1 MLTLGLW
8 SSLEKEL
15 QALLKETKAKQS
27 KFRQVVEECIQNV
40 HRVEQLEED
49 LVLQSVVFVLITGL
63 ESKESKVV
71 TSSLSSVEFL
81 LSHGTFDDTYGDQLL
96 NFLETQLASQ
106 IESKH
111 KLKSLQVLI
120 LFCSYCVKQKYPDCD
135 YLFRGLSILLK
146 CLRDELLQ
154 PEWKAAT
161 EAGFRQIVS
170 EAFEVV
176 RSQDSNTS
184 LNELTPSMTSAYL
197 LFQDLCRMVSKSTVS
212 NNRLAGHPPR
222 RSLVYQILMDCIRSP
237 AFIENIVFKQL
248 LLEVFPQV
256 LSVENLTE
264 IGTDDLSSFLMLFV
278 DYLQLYIKIL
288 PEQCV
293 GTFHEL
299 FPRMFDLFQVSDDQ
313 SIFLVSYISSS
324 SNILDAEV
332 WRTSCLTIFKDLFS
346 FFTRLVPKIPQ
357 NVFSSNDSRIDAQ
370 VEVVRILPN
379 VIDTKYQRA
388 FLILK
393 IIQRTLES
401 FSIAKNECRNTFNVW
416 ETIVRTILPMIQEIL
431 RYYSRHHQSSLLHF
445 CYIETWRCI
454 IESLKNMQMY
464 AELNE
469 LLKYICGVLREDL
482 LPLKDHW
489 NTYPVLVRKH
499 ISSLLP
505 LIMDVVKCFVFLKN
519 SDENNSSLSDFFSL
533 VFLLDFLSSQDN
545 VEDSRKLS
553 SDLNDF
559 FGELLRNSSAQQTRL
574 IVSQCFHEIYREC
587 TTYTE
592 LSLKKK
598 PRMDQIFL
606 QRLLWL
612 GECLERVDTSLKKF
626 LLSTCAEFA
635 GNLMTDNSVP
645 DEIQITG
652 VNIIVKVI
660 HLMIADADIDAYFH
674 CTDPF
679 LLELFR
685 SMIVLENIVVFDRVL
700 QAITDILQSYSHILD
715 SVHSWNTLLEML
727 YEIPMK
733 EDFQLI
739 IFRLI
744 TILSKD
750 FISCMPY
757 DTECLHL
764 WSKILCRCI
773 QSLKDLNLSLTCLGY
788 IWNTIDSVSRH
799 WRETE
804 IDKSKL
810 VYDTR
815 QLELYYSHLASIM
828 TEICVLTRD
837 GRPEIRNSTLRM
849 IIDVVKVAASKQF
862 PGFWKQNQWDES
874 RIIFLEGIVKLFY
887 QFWVVQFV
895 LRCLNNPRTELCKAG
910 VDMMMSVFDCFCD
923 QEAIVQDVIN
933 GQERSLEIMFWE
945 RFWKIIEQYI
955 PRNDKY
961 EIDEANVPSFLTL
974 MNGLK
979 NLLRNSRHS
988 FVPFQAKILFDMVM
1002 YPTCS
1007 LNGLKNEELFISAI
1021 DFFREASFDNES
1033 DCWNVLFEELL
1044 NLCRHCLETRMD
1056 HFEYS
1061 TKVRLSLEAI
1071 ENTFQ
1076 KDSIPVKPRVLYIG
1090 AFVELL
1096 LPCIEQ
1102 YSFEDLS
1109 KSALALDSLKA
1120 LVVVVKSCV
1129 LKDFSFKDLDLQ
1141 LFDRIVGMAE
1151 NFISI
1156 KKKGSETTEG
1166 YYTAQP
1172 SSEYEIEW
1180 RKESYDIVL
1189 VDLLASRLLVYEELL
1204 TEISWKKTISLL
1216 RTGFNSA
1223 FYEDQSHLRFR
1234 HACRISLLKW
1244 IQNQS
1249 RNKMYPLSLPYTK
1262 CSVIQETKLNILNNT
1277 LRLIETLVEE
1287 RLNGGSYPLSSA
1299 ICLEIQDV
1307 FQCLLKYETLS
1318 ILERDAFEELNFP
1331 RTLKQGNDTSV
1342 TTVALRK
1349 ALISLRERLST
1360 CCTLELSYI
1369 SELAVCLLKDMDNYV
1384 FLPNVKGFN
1393 FTVNTLFILKIF
1405 ILKGG

>member
-1 MLTLGLW
+1 
-8 SSLEKEL
+8 
-15 QALLKETKAKQS
+15 
-27 KFRQVVEECIQNV
+27 
-40 HRVEQLEED
+40 
-49 LVLQSVVFVLITGL
+49 
-63 ESKESKVV
+63 
-71 TSSLSSVEFL
+71 
-81 LSHGTFDDTYGDQLL
+81 
-96 NFLETQLASQ
+96 
-106 IESKH
+106 
-111 KLKSLQVLI
+111 
-120 LFCSYCVKQKYPDCD
+120 
-135 YLFRGLSILLK
+135 
-146 CLRDELLQ
+146 
-154 PEWKAAT
+154 
-161 EAGFRQIVS
+161 
-170 EAFEVV
+170 
-176 RSQDSNTS
+176 
-184 LNELTPSMTSAYL
+184 
-197 LFQDLCRMVSKSTVS
+197 
-212 NNRLAGHPPR
+212 
-222 RSLVYQILMDCIRSP
+222 
-237 AFIENIVFKQL
+237 
-248 LLEVFPQV
+248 
-256 LSVENLTE
+256 
-264 IGTDDLSSFLMLFV
+264 
-278 DYLQLYIKIL
+278 
-288 PEQCV
+288 
-293 GTFHEL
+293 
-299 FPRMFDLFQVSDDQ
+299 
-313 SIFLVSYISSS
+313 
-324 SNILDAEV
+324 
-332 WRTSCLTIFKDLFS
+332 
-346 FFTRLVPKIPQ
+346 
-357 NVFSSNDSRIDAQ
+357 
-370 VEVVRILPN
+370 
-379 VIDTKYQRA
+379 
-388 FLILK
+388 
-393 IIQRTLES
+393 
-401 FSIAKNECRNTFNVW
+401 
-416 ETIVRTILPMIQEIL
+416 
-431 RYYSRHHQSSLLHF
+431 
-445 CYIETWRCI
+445 
-454 IESLKNMQMY
+454 
-464 AELNE
+464 
-469 LLKYICGVLREDL
+469 
-482 LPLKDHW
+482 
-489 NTYPVLVRKH
+489 
-499 ISSLLP
+499 
-505 LIMDVVKCFVFLKN
+505 
-519 SDENNSSLSDFFSL
+519 
-533 VFLLDFLSSQDN
+533 
-545 VEDSRKLS
+545 
-553 SDLNDF
+553 
-559 FGELLRNSSAQQTRL
+559 
-574 IVSQCFHEIYREC
+574 
-587 TTYTE
+587 
-592 LSLKKK
+592 
-598 PRMDQIFL
+598 MDQIFL

-862 PGFWKQNQWDES
+862 PGFWKQVCQTFLIPTCYFLFEDNHNEYSESSKLDTNIRIHHSRNTMEKQWDES

-887 QFWVVQFV
+887 QFWGSFVLDEEDIIEFWSQVVQFV

-1384 FLPNVKGFN
+1384 FLPNVKG
-1393 FTVNTLFILKIF
+1393 V
-1405 ILKGG
+1405 

>member
-299 FPRMFDLFQVSDDQ
+299 FPSMFSFSCPEEKINVFLGGMFDLFQVSDDQ

-482 LPLKDHW
+482 LPLKVDHW

-545 VEDSRKLS
+545 VEGTYFLFIAVRILVYVLFSLDSRKLS

-645 DEIQITG
+645 DEVQITG

-862 PGFWKQNQWDES
+862 PGFWKQVCQTFLIPTCYFLFEDNHNEYSESSKLDTNIRIHHSRNTMEKQWDES

-887 QFWVVQFV
+887 QFWGSFVLDEEDIIEFWSQVVQFV

-1129 LKDFSFKDLDLQ
+1129 LKDFSFK
-1141 LFDRIVGMAE
+1141 
-1151 NFISI
+1151 
-1156 KKKGSETTEG
+1156 
-1166 YYTAQP
+1166 
-1172 SSEYEIEW
+1172 
-1180 RKESYDIVL
+1180 
-1189 VDLLASRLLVYEELL
+1189 
-1204 TEISWKKTISLL
+1204 
-1216 RTGFNSA
+1216 
-1223 FYEDQSHLRFR
+1223 
-1234 HACRISLLKW
+1234 
-1244 IQNQS
+1244 
-1249 RNKMYPLSLPYTK
+1249 
-1262 CSVIQETKLNILNNT
+1262 
-1277 LRLIETLVEE
+1277 
-1287 RLNGGSYPLSSA
+1287 
-1299 ICLEIQDV
+1299 
-1307 FQCLLKYETLS
+1307 
-1318 ILERDAFEELNFP
+1318 
-1331 RTLKQGNDTSV
+1331 
-1342 TTVALRK
+1342 
-1349 ALISLRERLST
+1349 
-1360 CCTLELSYI
+1360 
-1369 SELAVCLLKDMDNYV
+1369 
-1384 FLPNVKGFN
+1384 
-1393 FTVNTLFILKIF
+1393 
-1405 ILKGG
+1405 